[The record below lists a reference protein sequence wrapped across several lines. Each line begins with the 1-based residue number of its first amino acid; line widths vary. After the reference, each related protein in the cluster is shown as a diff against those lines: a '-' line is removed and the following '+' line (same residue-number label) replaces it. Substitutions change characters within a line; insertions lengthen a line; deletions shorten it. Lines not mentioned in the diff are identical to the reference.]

1 MSDKGKGK
9 GKGKDKGKKN
19 DEEEDKDKLLSDL
32 FHQNQKLAARMVQM
46 RKQLAAANEAVLA
59 AAATAPPVPEEDPKP
74 RRASHPRNKPETHH
88 VAPAAPA
95 PPPSPRTPCSALVK
109 YHKKKLSSSPQTRTR
124 TPENVAM
131 VRKILGRAIKLN
143 MDELLQSQHFR
154 DADRVF
160 KLDVFEDKVTPIID
174 MVSGDNDVD
183 TSMLSRHQMF
193 RLAVDIAKKRER
205 YTPRKALNPTKKRRL
220 RAAKEKKKLLLLLLL
235 LPMLLQLV
243 PMSAQKIPTLISALT
258 HPRRPPRLKAL
269 TPPRRPPRLKANACE
284 SS

>member
-1 MSDKGKGK
+1 M
-9 GKGKDKGKKN
+9 
-19 DEEEDKDKLLSDL
+19 
-32 FHQNQKLAARMVQM
+32 
-46 RKQLAAANEAVLA
+46 
-59 AAATAPPVPEEDPKP
+59 
-74 RRASHPRNKPETHH
+74 
-88 VAPAAPA
+88 
-95 PPPSPRTPCSALVK
+95 
-109 YHKKKLSSSPQTRTR
+109 
-124 TPENVAM
+124 
-131 VRKILGRAIKLN
+131 LGHAIKLN

-235 LPMLLQLV
+235 PMLLLLLPMLLQLV
-243 PMSAQKIPTLISALT
+243 PMPAQKIPTLISALT
-258 HPRRPPRLKAL
+258 HPRRPPRLKA
-269 TPPRRPPRLKANACE
+269 NACE